1 MNGSDQPAEIN
12 ARILS
17 ARADE
22 RMTVPMWRSAGRP
35 VFLSLLLYTLI
46 ILLATIPTW
55 DVYMWWG
62 HYMLFPVVD
71 VYEICK
77 IWSAEGFGHVPW
89 FPDYC
94 FGYGYPYLTLYGPLG
109 FYIGAIFH
117 FFLGLDYGPAT
128 KLSYY
133 TSLYLSGLFVYA
145 FVYTIGSRERW
156 PRLAW
161 WALAAATIYALTR
174 YHLTDIFVRS
184 VMGESWAWATVP
196 GVYWGMELTR
206 HRRLQGLLLT
216 SVMYAGLLL
225 SHNITALWASPFIA
239 IYPLL
244 TVRGVKW
251 PLTVAASG
259 ILGTALSAFFW
270 YPALQL
276 AKFTQ
281 KAGDVAAM
289 WGTPKHLHWQSIF
302 WRQYFVEALGYGARI
317 PGTDDTLG
325 VNLGFVVL
333 ICVILSVIAVFQR
346 GLRAAQRQ
354 RLALF
359 ILLTFLVLFIMS
371 PQMPW
376 GRIPAVFRYLQFPW
390 RLLIFTAFFG
400 AAAVAMA
407 SPVIDRWI
415 HPAVLTGLAVIFAIP
430 TLPMILMPPVIK
442 QMSPERLVNW
452 NRRWERKGIYAG
464 TAEAEFTPKWVRG
477 DYLKPLFLAENP
489 IPANRLTTTSGDLVC
504 DSYMHRGCVYEYN
517 YKASVDSAARIAVFY
532 WPGWE
537 LLIDGKVYR
546 DSLKP
551 GDDGLLLASFPAGSH
566 RAELHYNLSPEGKS
580 ARMVSTAAAG
590 LWICILFVAMFWGR
604 KESCKIAPATDHD
617 EDRNSAREDAVGS
630 SAAAPPEASA

>member
-1 MNGSDQPAEIN
+1 
-12 ARILS
+12 
-17 ARADE
+17 
-22 RMTVPMWRSAGRP
+22 MTVPMWRSAGRP

>member
-1 MNGSDQPAEIN
+1 MIPAGN
-12 ARILS
+12 FSFL
-17 ARADE
+17 
-22 RMTVPMWRSAGRP
+22 RMPRLRGWITHNSVW
-35 VFLSLLLYTLI
+35 VSLLIYTSI
-46 ILLATIPTW
+46 IIVTTLPTA

-77 IWSAEGFGHVPW
+77 IWSAGGFGHVPW

-109 FYIGAIFH
+109 FYIGSIFH
-117 FFLGLDYGPAT
+117 FLLGLDYGPAT
-128 KLSYY
+128 KLSFYA
-133 TSLYLSGLFVYA
+133 SLYLSGLFVYA
-145 FVYTIGSRERW
+145 FVYTMGSRERW

-161 WALAAATIYALTR
+161 WSLAAATVYALTR
-174 YHLTDIFVRS
+174 YHLTDVFVRS
-184 VMGESWAWATVP
+184 VMGESWAWATLA

-206 HRRLQGLLLT
+206 HRRLQGLLVT

-225 SHNITALWASPFIA
+225 SHNITALWASLFIA

-244 TVRGVKW
+244 IAKDLKF
-251 PLTVAASG
+251 PLTVAG
-259 ILGTALSAFFW
+259 GGLLGTAMSAFFW
-270 YPALQL
+270 YPAVTL
-276 AKFTQ
+276 AKYTL
-281 KAGDVAAM
+281 KAGNAATM
-289 WGTPKHLHWQSIF
+289 WGTPQLMHQQSIF
-302 WRQYFVEALGYGARI
+302 WRQHFLEALGYGNTRF
-317 PGTDDTLG
+317 PGTESALG
-325 VNLGFVVL
+325 INIGFAVL
-333 ICVILSVIAVFQR
+333 IGVMLSAVGLFQR
-346 GLRAAQRQ
+346 GLRGAQRQ

-376 GRIPAVFRYLQFPW
+376 GRVPAIFRYLQFPW

-400 AAAVAMA
+400 AGAVAMA

-415 HPAVLTGLAVIFAIP
+415 HPAILTGLAVIFAIP

-442 QMSPERLVNW
+442 QMPPERLVKW
-452 NRRWERKGIYAG
+452 NHRWERKGIYAG
-464 TAEAEFTPKWVRG
+464 TAEAEFTPKWVHG

-489 IPANRLTTTSGDLVC
+489 IPANRLTTTSGDIVC
-504 DSYMHRGCVYEYN
+504 DSFMHRGCVYEYN

-546 DSLKP
+546 DSVKP

-580 ARMVSTAAAG
+580 ARMISIAAAG
-590 LWICILFVAMFWGR
+590 LWVCILFAAMFLGR
-604 KESCKIAPATDHD
+604 KESSKIAPTTDDD
-617 EDRNSAREDAVGS
+617 ENRKPAREDAVGS
-630 SAAAPPEASA
+630 SAAVPPDASA

>member
-1 MNGSDQPAEIN
+1 MIPAGN
-12 ARILS
+12 FS
-17 ARADE
+17 
-22 RMTVPMWRSAGRP
+22 
-35 VFLSLLLYTLI
+35 FLGMPRLRGLITRNPFWVTLLIYTSI
-46 ILLATIPTW
+46 IFITTLPTA

-117 FFLGLDYGPAT
+117 FLLGLDYGPAT
-128 KLSYY
+128 KLSFYA
-133 TSLYLSGLFVYA
+133 SLYFSGLFVYA

-161 WALAAATIYALTR
+161 WALAAATVYALTR
-174 YHLTDIFVRS
+174 YHLTDVFVRS
-184 VMGESWAWATVP
+184 VMGESWAWAALP

-206 HRRLQGLLLT
+206 YRRLQGLLLT

-225 SHNITALWASPFIA
+225 SHNITALWASLFIA

-244 TVRGVKW
+244 TARDLKW
-251 PLTVAASG
+251 PLTVAAGGLSG
-259 ILGTALSAFFW
+259 AAMSAFFW
-270 YPALQL
+270 YPALTL
-276 AKFTQ
+276 ASSTQ
-281 KAGDVAAM
+281 KAGDIAAM

-302 WRQYFVEALGYGARI
+302 WWQHFVEALGYGGRI
-317 PGTDDTLG
+317 PGKDDTLG

-333 ICVILSVIAVFQR
+333 ICVILSVIAVFQQ

-400 AAAVAMA
+400 AGAAALA

-415 HPAVLTGLAVIFAIP
+415 HPAILTGLAVIFSIP

-442 QMSPERLVNW
+442 QMSPERLVKW

-464 TAEAEFTPKWVRG
+464 TAEAEFIPKWVRG

-504 DSYMHRGCVYEYN
+504 DSYTHRGCVYEYN
-517 YKASVDSAARIAVFY
+517 YKASVDSGARIAVFY

-546 DSLKP
+546 DSVKP
-551 GDDGLLLASFPAGSH
+551 GDDGLVLANFPAGSH
-566 RAELHYNLSPEGKS
+566 RAELHYNLSSQGKT
-580 ARMVSTAAAG
+580 ARLLSTAAAG
-590 LWICILFVAMFWGR
+590 IWVCILFVAIFLAR
-604 KESCKIAPATDHD
+604 KRSSKMAPST
-617 EDRNSAREDAVGS
+617 EDNENRNPAREDVVGP
-630 SAAAPPEASA
+630 SAAAPPEPSA

>member
-1 MNGSDQPAEIN
+1 MEGIRQRPEVSGAVVTEWAEEKS
-12 ARILS
+12 RTRPS
-17 ARADE
+17 G
-22 RMTVPMWRSAGRP
+22 WRRENP
-35 VFLSLLLYTLI
+35 VFLSLLIYAAI
-46 ILLATIPTW
+46 IIATTIPTA

-77 IWSAEGFGHVPW
+77 IWSADGFGHVPW

-94 FGYGYPYLTLYGPLG
+94 FEYGYPYLTLYGPLG

-128 KLSYY
+128 KLSFY

-161 WALAAATIYALTR
+161 WALAAATVYALTR

-184 VMGESWAWATVP
+184 VLGESWAWAALP

-225 SHNITALWASPFIA
+225 SHNITALWASLFIA
-239 IYPLL
+239 IYSLL
-244 TVRGVKW
+244 TARDLKW

-259 ILGTALSAFFW
+259 VLGTAMSAFFW

-276 AKFTQ
+276 AKLTQ

-289 WGTPKHLHWQSIF
+289 WGTPKQLHWQSIF

-325 VNLGFVVL
+325 VNLGFAVL
-333 ICVILSVIAVFQR
+333 IAVILSVIAVFQR
-346 GLRAAQRQ
+346 GLRAAPRQ

-359 ILLTFLVLFIMS
+359 LLLTFLVLFIMS

-376 GRIPAVFRYLQFPW
+376 GKIPAIFHYLQFPW
-390 RLLIFTAFFG
+390 RLLIFTSFFG
-400 AAAVAMA
+400 AAVVAMA

-415 HPAVLTGLAVIFAIP
+415 HPAILTGLAVIFAIP

-442 QMSPERLVNW
+442 QMPPEQLVKW
-452 NRRWERKGIYAG
+452 NHRWERKGIYAG
-464 TAEAEFTPKWVRG
+464 TAVQEFTPKWVHG
-477 DYLKPLFLAENP
+477 EYLNPRFLEEHP
-489 IPANRLTTTSGDLVC
+489 IPKNRLTVTSGDLVC
-504 DSYMHRGCVYEYN
+504 DSYTHQGCLYEYS
-517 YKASVDSAARIAVFY
+517 YKANVDLEARIAVFY

-537 LLIDGKVYR
+537 LRIDGKPQSGNVK
-546 DSLKP
+546 L
-551 GDDGLLLASFPAGSH
+551 GADGLVSVNLPAGSH
-566 RAELHYNLSPEGKS
+566 RAELRYNLSPEGKS
-580 ARMVSTAAAG
+580 AR
-590 LWICILFVAMFWGR
+590 IF
-604 KESCKIAPATDHD
+604 
-617 EDRNSAREDAVGS
+617 S
-630 SAAAPPEASA
+630 SAAAGIWLIILFALMSSRWRTSSKLSPANKVNNSKLSENEAGL